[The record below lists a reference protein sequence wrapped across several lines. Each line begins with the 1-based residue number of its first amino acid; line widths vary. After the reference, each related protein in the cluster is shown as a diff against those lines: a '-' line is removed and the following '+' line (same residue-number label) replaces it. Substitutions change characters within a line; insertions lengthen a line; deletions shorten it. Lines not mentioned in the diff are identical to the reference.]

1 MRVCLGIKAWFDHE
15 SVVTVAASEPVLT
28 EAAATVMQYNFRSCR
43 ALRGILQWPGMSKGE
58 QGELV
63 TCDISIDTLDSL
75 MFEDKALRSL
85 VVDATSYFEALF
97 ASDIYEKK
105 IEDSFPSK
113 LRELGQNKT
122 FAETFK
128 DSRIYVTHFIK
139 VYDYKVLSAEFL
151 MKCAAA
157 IVCADNQLD
166 VDVILPMI
174 YKDQLLKKENVTC
187 ILVQSKNDAM
197 FSIKPQ
203 RYLFDAMRLSIF
215 TTNPP
220 PVIRMVYA
228 LASCESAVCIVRRPS
243 RKVNEEKPMTTLP
256 LISGVPRFPPR
267 PLRPFNQTRTKH
279 TIGELLK
286 LSRDIPNV
294 FEPKEDDLKADAK
307 SMYPCATSDPGHW
320 QSCCGTAT
328 I

>member
-1 MRVCLGIKAWFDHE
+1 
-15 SVVTVAASEPVLT
+15 
-28 EAAATVMQYNFRSCR
+28 
-43 ALRGILQWPGMSKGE
+43 LRGILQWPGMSKGE

-105 IEDSFPSK
+105 IKDSFPSK

-243 RKVNEEKPMTTLP
+243 RKVNEEKTNDYTSFDIWCAQASSATFKAIQPDENKTY
-256 LISGVPRFPPR
+256 
-267 PLRPFNQTRTKH
+267 Q
-279 TIGELLK
+279 ELLK
-286 LSRDIPNV
+286 LSRDIPNIC
-294 FEPKEDDLKADAK
+294 EPEEDDLKADAK

-320 QSCCGTAT
+320 QSFCGTAT
-328 I
+328 IQQGHGSVSESSDEEMSDAEMSDSEES

>member
-1 MRVCLGIKAWFDHE
+1 
-15 SVVTVAASEPVLT
+15 
-28 EAAATVMQYNFRSCR
+28 
-43 ALRGILQWPGMSKGE
+43 MSKGE
-58 QGELV
+58 QGELI
-63 TCDISIDTLDSL
+63 TCNISIDTLDSL
-75 MFEDKALRSL
+75 MFEDKTLRSL

-105 IEDSFPSK
+105 IKNSFPSK

-139 VYDYKVLSAEFL
+139 VYDYKVLSTEFL
-151 MKCAAA
+151 MKCAARGAA

-174 YKDQLLKKENVTC
+174 YKDQVLKKENVTC

-197 FSIKPQ
+197 FSTKPQ
-203 RYLFDAMRLSIF
+203 RYLFDAMRLSF
-215 TTNPP
+215 FKTTNPP

-228 LASCESAVCIVRRPS
+228 LVSCESAVCIARRPS
-243 RKVNEEKPMTTLP
+243 RKVNEEKTNDYTSSATFKAIQPDENKTY
-256 LISGVPRFPPR
+256 
-267 PLRPFNQTRTKH
+267 Q
-279 TIGELLK
+279 ELLK
-286 LSRDIPNV
+286 LSRDIPNIC
-294 FEPKEDDLKADAK
+294 EPEDDLKADAK

-320 QSCCGTAT
+320 QSFCGTAT
-328 I
+328 IQQGHGSVSESSDEEMSDAEMSDSEES